1 MSKLENDLK
10 YLVCF
15 FLNIEIFE
23 SSAGKKVENEEYW
36 SQENSI
42 KEVEKVKKKQVYEN
56 QWGESAI

>member
-1 MSKLENDLK
+1 MTSNTLS
-10 YLVCF
+10 VF
-15 FLNIEIFE
+15 SSIFLNIEIFE

-56 QWGESAI
+56 QRGESAI